1 MKDLELL
8 RLIQEEKAK
17 RMSKNGNG
25 KHMNITVEGDLHLG
39 KARVNGNGYHHWAI

>member
-17 RMSKNGNG
+17 RKGKNGNG
-25 KHMNITVEGDLHLG
+25 KHMNITVKGDLHLG
-39 KARVNGNGYHHWAI
+39 KARVNGNGGHY